1 MRNSAKSAA
10 IECHHIATIV
20 RNFTPR
26 NLRYFAYL
34 YVVPPPLVTHLPKKS
49 VAASRYLEI
58 SPRTKTVETLA
69 RILEAKRVVHV
80 RGTPSSGKTTLAH
93 LLLQYLE
100 NRGESV
106 VLIDGWH
113 DIPNPT
119 TYLVQQSIISGYE
132 GVTASNLLTRDLVF
146 LFDESQQSY
155 QDSRLWLGIIKTQS
169 GRISGPKICLFSSY
183 GSPTTGPTQYPH
195 GSTPI
200 YFGGS
205 QRVSISVSHTCNA
218 PNISLF
224 YNQEEFSEVVRLR
237 CTDPKHK
244 FAITP
249 SASDYLYS
257 ITNGHPGAV
266 TSLLGYLFSVCRS
279 NNCACK
285 V

>member
-1 MRNSAKSAA
+1 MFCLF
-10 IECHHIATIV
+10 IG
-20 RNFTPR
+20 
-26 NLRYFAYL
+26 
-34 YVVPPPLVTHLPKKS
+34 PPPAPPHLPRKS
-49 VAASRYLEI
+49 VATSRYLEI

-106 VLIDGWH
+106 LLIDGWH

-119 TYLVQQSIISGYE
+119 TYLVEQSIIAGYQ
-132 GVTASNLLTRDLVF
+132 GVTPTNLLTLDLVF

-169 GRISGPKICLFSSY
+169 GRTSGPKICLFSSY

-205 QRVSISVSHTCNA
+205 QRVSISVSHSSNA
-218 PNISLF
+218 PNICLF
-224 YNQEEFSEVVRLR
+224 YNEEEFGEVVRLR
-237 CTDPKHK
+237 CTDPRHK
-244 FAITP
+244 FAIAP
-249 SASDYLYS
+249 AASDYLYS

-266 TSLLGYLFSVCRS
+266 TSLLGYIFSVCKKK
-279 NNCACK
+279 NCICK